1 MDSNS
6 RNDRLASAC
15 SGMSNMID
23 ELTSTVNRLNEQ
35 THDRAEVEKNIE
47 QIQSLFRR
55 VETSFQGAKKHFT
68 DYQDAIRSK

>member
-6 RNDRLASAC
+6 RNDRLASVC

-55 VETSFQGAKKHFT
+55 VETSFHGAKKHFT